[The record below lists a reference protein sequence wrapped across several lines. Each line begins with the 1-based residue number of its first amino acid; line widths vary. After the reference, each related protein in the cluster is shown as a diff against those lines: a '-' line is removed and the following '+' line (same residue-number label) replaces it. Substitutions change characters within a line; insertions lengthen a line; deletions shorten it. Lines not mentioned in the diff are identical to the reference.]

1 MTPVNVHLHWVC
13 PGAAVGE
20 LPSVCPSTDFT
31 VTVTYGNS
39 SAGKITFNPS
49 EIFGPAPSDYNGSTA
64 AALAPCPRGY
74 LIGWAVDKFDN
85 PIVFN
90 GLLGDAVLRST
101 GTDLQSYK
109 AITIQAN
116 GNELA
121 PVSLGNGGTLVF
133 DGAAGHYQA
142 VTGQITADVAFDSNK
157 TAPFHNESLIFLGQ
171 VEPSA
176 GLDPNL
182 TVEALG
188 SGFGSGTR
196 HDKGIVIS
204 GQAFD
209 PIKGKYRTL
218 LGLMQ
223 ATEGPTPGAWSM
235 TTSYLIQP
243 GNNSIPI
250 PTTFSPL
257 LGSNRTLKN
266 SVLAKRNVGSSKV
279 TLA

>member
-121 PVSLGNGGTLVF
+121 PVSLGNGGWSS
-133 DGAAGHYQA
+133 
-142 VTGQITADVAFDSNK
+142 TALPATIRRSPGRSRP
-157 TAPFHNESLIFLGQ
+157 TS
-171 VEPSA
+171 PSIA
-176 GLDPNL
+176 I
-182 TVEALG
+182 
-188 SGFGSGTR
+188 R
-196 HDKGIVIS
+196 
-204 GQAFD
+204 
-209 PIKGKYRTL
+209 L
-218 LGLMQ
+218 L
-223 ATEGPTPGAWSM
+223 PS
-235 TTSYLIQP
+235 TTSP
-243 GNNSIPI
+243 
-250 PTTFSPL
+250 
-257 LGSNRTLKN
+257 
-266 SVLAKRNVGSSKV
+266 
-279 TLA
+279 